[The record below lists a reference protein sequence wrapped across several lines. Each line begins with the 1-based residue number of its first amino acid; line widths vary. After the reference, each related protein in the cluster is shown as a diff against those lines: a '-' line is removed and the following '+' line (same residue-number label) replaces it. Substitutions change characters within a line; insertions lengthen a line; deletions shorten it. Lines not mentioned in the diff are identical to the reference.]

1 MRYLL
6 AAAAALIASPAFAL
20 PRCFTP
26 PGSLSGTTR
35 WSGSSKVIEIYL
47 TTNNGDRYICGPDTK
62 QNNPSQQAGSKGY
75 FKQTC
80 GPLTIVRE
88 VTYRD
93 CTVSERAGISSG
105 YGSRSN
111 ISGAL
116 TKFICASSSNIIS
129 DTRYELRD
137 KNNQIFQLGTEY
149 GMSTGDSESSDSCTN
164 QIKTNIYTK
173 NWRVGASKISLT
185 TLKEYQAESIK
196 QPSL

>member
-1 MRYLL
+1 M
-6 AAAAALIASPAFAL
+6 
-20 PRCFTP
+20 
-26 PGSLSGTTR
+26 
-35 WSGSSKVIEIYL
+35 YL

-62 QNNPSQQAGSKGY
+62 QNNPSRQAGSKGY

-93 CTVSERAGISSG
+93 CTVSERVGISSG
-105 YGSRSN
+105 

-149 GMSTGDSESSDSCTN
+149 GMSTGDSERSDSCTN
-164 QIKTNIYTK
+164 QIKTDIYTK

-185 TLKEYQAESIK
+185 TLREYQAESIK